1 MATTAMAAETPPP
14 PASETQAS
22 HALKS
27 VSELDS
33 RKLDVDPET
42 LPGAAVFRDHCA
54 QCHLGQVPKAP
65 QKMFLQMMSGP
76 TIHEALNAGLMR
88 VQAQSLTEKERAEVA
103 EYLSGGRLSA
113 AQAYAPPK
121 MCTAGAERFDL
132 TAAPLRASSDTTAP
146 RNLQHS

>member
-1 MATTAMAAETPPP
+1 MAAETTPPP
-14 PASETQAS
+14 PSGTQGS

-27 VSELDS
+27 VSELDT

-76 TIHEALNAGLMR
+76 TIHEALDAGLMKG
-88 VQAQSLTEKERAEVA
+88 QALSLTEKERVEVA
-103 EYLSGGRLSA
+103 EYLSGGPLA
-113 AQAYAPPK
+113 ATQKLTQPK
-121 MCTAGAERFDL
+121 DL
-132 TAAPLRASSDTTAP
+132 RRGCSTI
-146 RNLQHS
+146 

>member
-1 MATTAMAAETPPP
+1 MALCCVAATAMAAETPPP
-14 PASETQAS
+14 PPLRRKAS

-76 TIHEALNAGLMR
+76 TIHEALDAGLMKG
-88 VQAQSLTEKERAEVA
+88 QAQSLTEKERVEVA
-103 EYLSGGRLSA
+103 EYLSGGAPGGGASIRA
-113 AQAYAPPK
+113 AQDVHR
-121 MCTAGAERFDL
+121 GRSIDL
-132 TAAPLRASSDTTAP
+132 T
-146 RNLQHS
+146 